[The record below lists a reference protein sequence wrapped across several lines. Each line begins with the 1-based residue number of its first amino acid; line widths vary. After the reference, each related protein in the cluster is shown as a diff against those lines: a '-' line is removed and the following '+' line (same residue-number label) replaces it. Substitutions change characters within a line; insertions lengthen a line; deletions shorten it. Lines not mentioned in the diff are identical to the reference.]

1 MTYRTLA
8 SIALGV
14 ALGLGC
20 VADRSRA
27 SSIVTEWLDE
37 SVPAAN
43 EVAWEPTVGARFL
56 ALVHTAI
63 YDAWAAYDP
72 VAVGVQTGRRLKG
85 LAGPP
90 TVVNKRESISHAAYE
105 VLQAL
110 APGRRKALVLRMREL
125 GYDPASQTPAA
136 RVGREAAQAVLAAA
150 RDDGA
155 NQAGNFADTTG
166 YRPAPEG
173 ADRWQPIRALG
184 ADQLPLTPHWSR
196 VLPFALSHAA
206 EFRPPPPPAAGTPDW
221 DEQVR
226 ALVAVSAGLTDR
238 EKAIA
243 EFWVPWGSPPPAHM
257 LELTRYL
264 SARDDMRLDEEVKLF
279 FVIGVALHDTAIATW
294 EAKYHYGYARPL
306 TAIRALGNVPL
317 KGWRPPATPP
327 AFAYS
332 APVTRSAAESRPAA
346 PPTAAE
352 RPAAEWSSYLPTP
365 AFPAYVSGHAA
376 FTAAWARAA
385 ELATGKAEFGLRASV
400 TRLYTEQRLLD
411 VPVELVY
418 PTLWSAAEASG
429 VSRIYGG
436 IHWPVD
442 HTEGLALGR
451 KVAEKAWRRAN
462 AFLLGTASPASA
474 ILSDLAPTSW
484 LRLMGEGEGAPVGAT
499 ARQGLAA
506 ALPPLRSAAWISRSF
521 DPLPEGDWTLTVR
534 IAATEKGSLSLRLLD
549 AADREIA
556 ARTDAAFASGETD
569 VVLAWRSEGSGPARI
584 EIRARAG
591 EAATDVRVSGAR
603 LHREWDVKDGA
614 PRFRTMRSVSMT
626 PSN

>member
-1 MTYRTLA
+1 MTCRTVA
-8 SIALGV
+8 SLALGL

-20 VADRSRA
+20 FADSSRA

-56 ALVHTAI
+56 ALVHTAM

-72 VAVGVQTGRRLKG
+72 VAVGVQTGRRLKA

-90 TVVNKRESISHAAYE
+90 TVVNKRESISYAAYE
-105 VLQAL
+105 VLKAL
-110 APGRRKALVLRMREL
+110 APGRRKALLLRMRDL

-136 RVGREAAQAVLAAA
+136 RVGRDAAQAILAAA
-150 RDDGA
+150 REDGA

-166 YRPAPEG
+166 YSAAGEG
-173 ADRWQPIRALG
+173 YGRWRPIRALG

-196 VLPFALSHAA
+196 VMPFALSHAA
-206 EFRPPPPPAAGTPDW
+206 EFRPPPPPAPGTPEW
-221 DEQVR
+221 AEQVR
-226 ALVAVSAGLTDR
+226 TLVDVSANLTDR

-257 LELTRYL
+257 LELTRFL
-264 SARDDMRLDEEVKLF
+264 SSRDDLRLDEEVKLF

-294 EAKYHYGYARPL
+294 EAKYHYDYARPL
-306 TAIRALGNVPL
+306 SAIRALGDAPL
-317 KGWRPPATPP
+317 KGWRPPETPP

-332 APVTRSAAESRPAA
+332 APATRLAAGTGPAA
-346 PPTAAE
+346 AGPVGE

-385 ELATGKAEFGLRASV
+385 ELATGKTEFGLRASV
-400 TRLYTEQRLLD
+400 TRLYTEQRRLD
-411 VPVELVY
+411 QPVELVY

-442 HTEGLALGR
+442 HTEGLELGR
-451 KVAEKAWRRAN
+451 KVAEKAWRRASE
-462 AFLLGTASPASA
+462 FMLGTASPASA
-474 ILSDLAPTSW
+474 ILADLGPTSW
-484 LRLMGEGEGAPVGAT
+484 LRLTAEGDSPPGAAA
-499 ARQGLAA
+499 ARDGLAA
-506 ALPPLRSAAWISRSF
+506 SLPALRSATWLSRSF
-521 DPLPEGDWTLTVR
+521 DALPEGHWTLSIRAV
-534 IAATEKGSLSLRLLD
+534 ATGAGSLSVRLLD
-549 AADREIA
+549 ASDHEVAS
-556 ARTDAAFASGETD
+556 RTNVAFAPGETD
-569 VVLAWRSEGSGPARI
+569 LDIAWQGGATGPLRI
-584 EIRARAG
+584 EIRASAG
-591 EAATDVRVSGAR
+591 EAAADVRVSGAHLVR
-603 LHREWDVKDGA
+603 TWDMKDGA
-614 PRFRTMRSVSMT
+614 PRYLPMRSVSLQ
-626 PSN
+626 